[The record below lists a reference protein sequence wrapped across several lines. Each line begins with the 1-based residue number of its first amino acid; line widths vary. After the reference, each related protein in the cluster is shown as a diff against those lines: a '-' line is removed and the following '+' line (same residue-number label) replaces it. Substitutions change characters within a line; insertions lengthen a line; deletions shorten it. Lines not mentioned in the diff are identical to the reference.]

1 MNLNVLG
8 NLDIYRSGSTEPW
21 SVNVLC
27 ALITA
32 LKPRQIIETG
42 AFEGRT
48 TEAIYQTL
56 IEGGWGARLTTV
68 EHDEERCK
76 VLKHRMGAWPS
87 YQRLSME
94 LAGGD
99 ALLYL
104 KGLPTGS
111 IDFVFLDDDHTAA
124 HVDEEITECER
135 VVRVG
140 GVITGHDVCGP
151 FALDEVFRRH
161 GGIVLPFERF
171 HIAGGLGIIVR

>member
-8 NLDIYRSGSTEPW
+8 NLDIYRAGSTEPW
-21 SVNVLC
+21 SVNVIC

-32 LKPRQIIETG
+32 LKPRHIIETG
-42 AFEGRT
+42 TFEGRT

-68 EHDEERCK
+68 EHDEERHAR
-76 VLKHRMGAWPS
+76 LRTQMGRWPS
-87 YQRLSME
+87 YKRLSIE
-94 LAGGD
+94 LVGGD

-104 KGLPTGS
+104 QGLPTDS
-111 IDFVFLDDDHTAA
+111 VDFVFLDDDHTAA

-135 VVRVG
+135 AVRVG

-151 FALDEVFRRH
+151 FGLDEVFPRH
-161 GGIVLPFERF
+161 KGIVLPFERF
-171 HIAGGLGIIVR
+171 HIAGGMGIIVR